1 MKWGADKSLSQA
13 GMNKSG
19 VREKQQSKQQSKA
32 AIKGNKGKKQG
43 KASRKSKQKKQA
55 EKATKHPVDLYF
67 RGLSE
72 DCCVLRLDQQD
83 RQDT

>member
-13 GMNKSG
+13 GMNKRG

-43 KASRKSKQKKQA
+43 KASRKSNQKKQA
-55 EKATKHPVDLYF
+55 ST
-67 RGLSE
+67 LSISILE
-72 DCCVLRLDQQD
+72 GFQKTFACSD
-83 RQDT
+83 